1 MAALSPSDDPRST
14 LLDRWRDRYLG
25 IIASPR
31 FQKWAARVPLIRM
44 AARRDGERLFD
55 LVAGFTYSQVL
66 QAFVALDLS
75 RHLRA
80 RPATPHELA
89 ARLCV
94 PERHMRVLCQAA
106 ASLGLLHRRR
116 DGRYALARLGAA
128 LEGVGGLQDMILHH
142 EILYRDLS
150 AAAQFFRGETDPELA
165 RFWPYVFG
173 AAAVDAPEIAARY
186 SHLMSETQR
195 LVSDEIL
202 ASLDFSQARHVMDI
216 GGGAGVF
223 LTACAAA
230 YPNLSLTLFDLPQVA
245 PLAAAR
251 FAKAGISERAQIE
264 SGSFRDQPLPRGA
277 DLITLIRV
285 LYDHED
291 QTVLRLLQSVHEVLP
306 EGGKIVIA
314 EPMSGGD
321 TPDRSSDAYFALY
334 CLAMGTGTVRSAAEI
349 SGIMKTAGF
358 DKVSIVKTNRPFVA
372 RIVTAE
378 KTVNKN

>member
-1 MAALSPSDDPRST
+1 MAALSPSDDPRPT
-14 LLDRWRDRYLG
+14 MFDRWRERYLG
-25 IIASPR
+25 VIASPR
-31 FQKWAARVPLIRM
+31 FQKWAARFPLTRM

-75 RHLRA
+75 RHLRR
-80 RPATPHELA
+80 RPATTDELA
-89 ARLCV
+89 IRLCV
-94 PERHMRVLCQAA
+94 PTRHMRVLCQAA

-128 LEGVGGLQDMILHH
+128 LEGVGGLKDMILHH

-150 AAAQFFRGETDPELA
+150 AAAAFFRGETDPELA
-165 RFWPYVFG
+165 QFWPYVFG
-173 AAAVDAPEIAARY
+173 AAAVDAPDAAARY

-202 ASLDFSQARHVMDI
+202 TSLDFSDVRHVMDI
-216 GGGAGVF
+216 GGGTGVF
-223 LTACAAA
+223 LAACAAL

-245 PLAAAR
+245 PLASER
-251 FAKAGISERAQIE
+251 FAKAGISARTHIE
-264 SGSFRDQPLPRGA
+264 CGSFRDQALPRGA

-291 QTVLRLLQSVHEVLP
+291 ETVLRLLQSAYEVLP
-306 EGGKIVIA
+306 DGGKIVIA
-314 EPMSGGD
+314 EPMSGGAV
-321 TPDRSSDAYFALY
+321 PDRSSDAYFALY
-334 CLAMGTGTVRSAAEI
+334 CLAMGTGTVRSATEI
-349 SGIMKTAGF
+349 GEILKSAGF
-358 DKVSIVKTNRPFVA
+358 GEVSTVKTNRPFVA

-378 KTVNKN
+378 KTVNKS